1 MPYSNAVQ
9 SAIAEATEE
18 AKRTGSSE
26 IYEEHL
32 MLGLL
37 LAPVQEDGEN
47 VVVTVLGRLHADVD
61 NLVTRLRA
69 ATDSEGGVATT
80 SVKPVYTAAVREVI
94 SRTANEESRD
104 DGKTVT
110 APQHVVLAM
119 LRNSTSNVSSVLST
133 FGVNYDNFKNEVNSH
148 FNDTD
153 EEVTQAMDAASADAA
168 KEKSKTP
175 FLDNFAQD
183 LTKVAR
189 SGLLDPVMGRSK
201 EIARIIQTLARRK
214 KSNPLLIGEPGV
226 GKTAIIEGLAIRVA
240 SNDVPMALKDK
251 RICSLSLSNLVAGT
265 KYRGQFEERMK
276 ALIGELSKNKD
287 VIVFIDEIH
296 TIVGAGST
304 EGGMD
309 AANIFKPAL
318 ARGEIQCIG
327 ATTFDEYRKYI
338 EKDGALARRFQ
349 VVTVDVP
356 SVDDTVDILTGLRP
370 KYEEFHHVKYS
381 DAGLRLAAEL
391 SERYI
396 TDRHLPDKAIDII
409 DEAGAKAYVETM
421 IVPPEV
427 KDLEG
432 KLKLVKS
439 EKEAKVLDQDYIGAS
454 ELREKQATIEA
465 DIAEKMADYMS
476 KAGIDK
482 IVIGEKE
489 IVNVMSAL
497 TGIPIVIDNSDEDL
511 DKLGTLED
519 ELHTMVV
526 GQENAVHIVASAV
539 RRSRCGTSDPS
550 KPIGSFMFLGPTG
563 VGKTELA
570 KALASL
576 VFHDSSAFVRIDM
589 SEYQDK
595 FNKSALIGAP
605 PGYVGYGEGGK
616 LTEPVR
622 KKPYCVVLLDEFD
635 KAHSDISQ
643 LILQMLDDGHM
654 TDGIGHKVNFKH
666 AIIIMTSNLGAKEL
680 VKGRLG
686 LDTGT
691 STSEYDAMVTKS
703 KKALADRYAPEFIN
717 RLDEVVVFTP
727 LAKTDLSKIAT
738 IQLANVATR
747 MRQIKKMELTFTDS
761 ISTAIID
768 QGYDPAMGA
777 RPMKRAIT
785 RLIEDGLSQ
794 AIITKVIRPGDNVK
808 VDFKSGKTVV
818 TKGK

>member
-1 MPYSNAVQ
+1 MYSETAKA
-9 SAIAEATEE
+9 AIAEAQKE
-18 AKRTGSSE
+18 AKRSGSPV
-26 IYEEHL
+26 ICEEHL
-32 MLGLL
+32 MLGIML
-37 LAPVQEDGEN
+37 VDVRDGDEN
-47 VVVTVLGRLHADVD
+47 VVNTVLTRLGADHDTLVD
-61 NLVTRLRA
+61 RLRA
-69 ATDSEGGVATT
+69 ATEPEGGVAATT
-80 SVKPVYTAAVREVI
+80 HNPMYNNAVKTIV
-94 SRTANEESRD
+94 SRTSNEESSD
-104 DGKTVT
+104 AGMTMT
-110 APQHVVLAM
+110 APQHMVLAM
-119 LRNSTSNVSSVLST
+119 LRDPTGSVSSILAT
-133 FGVNYDNFKNEVNSH
+133 FDVNYDNFKRAISDH
-148 FNDTD
+148 FSNTS
-153 EEVTQAMDAASADAA
+153 EEVSHAMDEATADAA

-183 LTKVAR
+183 LTKAAR
-189 SGLLDPVMGRSK
+189 AGVLDPVMGRSK
-201 EIARIIQTLARRK
+201 EIARVIQTLARRK

-226 GKTAIIEGLAIRVA
+226 GKTAIAEGLAIRVA
-240 SNDVPMALKDK
+240 TNDVPIALKDK

-276 ALIGELSKNKD
+276 ALLGELSKNKD
-287 VIVFIDEIH
+287 VIIFIDEIH

-318 ARGEIQCIG
+318 ARGELQCIG

-349 VVTVDVP
+349 IVTVDVP
-356 SVDDTVDILTGLRP
+356 SVDDTVDILTGLRQ

-381 DAGLRLAAEL
+381 DVALRLAAEL

-432 KLKLVKS
+432 KLKLVKAD
-439 EKEAKVLDQDYIGAS
+439 KESKVVDQDYIGAS
-454 ELREKQATIEA
+454 ELREKQTAIE
-465 DIAEKMADYMS
+465 DEISSKMADYMS

-482 IVIGEKE
+482 LTIGEKE
-489 IVNVMSAL
+489 IVNVVSSI

-511 DKLGTLED
+511 DKLESLED
-519 ELHTMVV
+519 SLHTLVV

-570 KALASL
+570 KALAKL
-576 VFHDSSAFVRIDM
+576 VFHDESAFVRVDM

-635 KAHSDISQ
+635 KAHPDISQ
-643 LILQMLDDGHM
+643 LILQMLDDGHL

-666 AIIIMTSNLGAKEL
+666 TIIIMTSNLGAKEL
-680 VKGRLG
+680 AKGHLG
-686 LDTGT
+686 LDTG
-691 STSEYDAMVTKS
+691 SDASEYDIMVSKS
-703 KKALADRYAPEFIN
+703 KKALSDRYAPEFIN

-727 LAKTDLSKIAT
+727 LTKPDLAKIAT
-738 IQLANVATR
+738 IQLGNVASR
-747 MRQIKKMELTFTDS
+747 MRQVKKMEITFTEA
-761 ISTAIID
+761 ISSAIVD

-785 RLIEDGLSQ
+785 RLIEDGLSD
-794 AIITKVIRPGDNVK
+794 AIVTRKIKSGDSVK
-808 VDFKSGKTVV
+808 VDYKHSKTIV
-818 TKGK
+818 TKGE

>member
-1 MPYSNAVQ
+1 M
-9 SAIAEATEE
+9 
-18 AKRTGSSE
+18 
-26 IYEEHL
+26 
-32 MLGLL
+32 
-37 LAPVQEDGEN
+37 
-47 VVVTVLGRLHADVD
+47 
-61 NLVTRLRA
+61 
-69 ATDSEGGVATT
+69 
-80 SVKPVYTAAVREVI
+80 
-94 SRTANEESRD
+94 
-104 DGKTVT
+104 
-110 APQHVVLAM
+110 
-119 LRNSTSNVSSVLST
+119 
-133 FGVNYDNFKNEVNSH
+133 
-148 FNDTD
+148 
-153 EEVTQAMDAASADAA
+153 
-168 KEKSKTP
+168 
-175 FLDNFAQD
+175 
-183 LTKVAR
+183 
-189 SGLLDPVMGRSK
+189 
-201 EIARIIQTLARRK
+201 
-214 KSNPLLIGEPGV
+214 
-226 GKTAIIEGLAIRVA
+226 
-240 SNDVPMALKDK
+240 
-251 RICSLSLSNLVAGT
+251 
-265 KYRGQFEERMK
+265 
-276 ALIGELSKNKD
+276 
-287 VIVFIDEIH
+287 
-296 TIVGAGST
+296 
-304 EGGMD
+304 
-309 AANIFKPAL
+309 
-318 ARGEIQCIG
+318 
-327 ATTFDEYRKYI
+327 
-338 EKDGALARRFQ
+338 
-349 VVTVDVP
+349 
-356 SVDDTVDILTGLRP
+356 
-370 KYEEFHHVKYS
+370 
-381 DAGLRLAAEL
+381 
-391 SERYI
+391 
-396 TDRHLPDKAIDII
+396 
-409 DEAGAKAYVETM
+409 
-421 IVPPEV
+421 
-427 KDLEG
+427 
-432 KLKLVKS
+432 KS

-511 DKLGTLED
+511 DKLGDLED

-691 STSEYDAMVTKS
+691 STSEYDAMVVKS

>member
-1 MPYSNAVQ
+1 MHSKTTLA
-9 SAIAEATEE
+9 AIAEATDE
-18 AKRTGSSE
+18 AKRTGSPVV
-26 IYEEHL
+26 YEEHL
-32 MLGLL
+32 MLGILL
-37 LAPVQEDGEN
+37 VAVKEDDEN
-47 VVVTVLGRLHADVD
+47 VVTTVLGRLGVD
-61 NLVTRLRA
+61 TDALVGRLRA
-69 ATDSEGGVATT
+69 ATEPEGGVATT
-80 SVKPVYTAAVREVI
+80 SLKPLYNSAVKDIV
-94 SRTANEESRD
+94 SRTAHEEAAD
-104 DGKTVT
+104 AGMTVT
-110 APQHVVLAM
+110 GPQHLVLAM
-119 LRNSTSNVSSVLST
+119 LRDSTSNVASILST
-133 FGVNYDNFKNEVNSH
+133 YNVNYDNFKRSVSDHFTNTSEEVN
-148 FNDTD
+148 
-153 EEVTQAMDAASADAA
+153 QAMDAASADAA

-183 LTKVAR
+183 LTKAAHA
-189 SGLLDPVMGRSK
+189 GLLDPVMGRSK
-201 EIARIIQTLARRK
+201 EISRIIQTLARRK

-240 SNDVPMALKDK
+240 TNDVPMALKDK

-276 ALIGELSKNKD
+276 ALLGELSKNKN

-318 ARGEIQCIG
+318 ARGELQCIG

-356 SVDDTVDILTGLRP
+356 SIDDTVDILTGLRQ
-370 KYEEFHHVKYS
+370 KYEEFHHVKYN
-381 DAGLRLAAEL
+381 DEALRLAAEL

-439 EKEAKVLDQDYIGAS
+439 EKEAKVVDQDYIGAS
-454 ELREKQATIEA
+454 ELREKQTTIEA
-465 DIAEKMADYMS
+465 EIAEKMADYMS
-476 KAGIDK
+476 KAGISK

-489 IVNVMSAL
+489 IVAVVSSL

-511 DKLGTLED
+511 DKLGSLEE

-539 RRSRCGTSDPS
+539 RRSRCGTSDPA

-570 KALASL
+570 KALAKL
-576 VFHDSSAFVRIDM
+576 VFHDESAFVRIDM

-643 LILQMLDDGHM
+643 LILQMLDDGHL

-666 AIIIMTSNLGAKEL
+666 AIVIMTSNLGAKEL

-686 LDTGT
+686 LDTG
-691 STSEYDAMVTKS
+691 SATSEYDAMVAKS

-727 LAKTDLSKIAT
+727 LEKADLAKIAT
-738 IQLANVATR
+738 IQLANVASR
-747 MRQIKKMELTFTDS
+747 MRQIKKMELTFTKA
-761 ISTAIID
+761 ISTAIVD

-785 RLIEDGLSQ
+785 KLIEDGLSQ
-794 AIITKVIRPGDNVK
+794 AIVAKLIRPGDDVK
-808 VDFKSGKTVV
+808 VDYKHEKTIV